1 MTRLRSLSLAA
12 LPLAFALACSRT
24 PEPKPEERAPAAPA
38 ATAESSAK
46 PASSDPHPGAS
57 PHAAMGSSGGSGPTA
72 AAPDVGWDAP
82 GAWTS
87 MPNPSPMRKATY
99 KIPRVAGDDADA
111 ELTVSSAGGGVQP
124 NVDRWAKQFGGAT
137 PKTTPRTVNNL
148 KVTIVELKG
157 TFSSGM
163 PGMGGGA
170 PKDKQM
176 LLGAI
181 VDAGET
187 LHFFKMIGPE
197 KTVSASRKDFDAL
210 VSSLRAK

>member
-1 MTRLRSLSLAA
+1 MSRLRSLSVAA
-12 LPLAFALACSRT
+12 LPFVLALACSRT
-24 PEPKPEERAPAAPA
+24 PEPKPDERAPAAPPATPASSA
-38 ATAESSAK
+38 ATA
-46 PASSDPHPGAS
+46 ASSGAAHAGPHGATG
-57 PHAAMGSSGGSGPTA
+57 AAQGTA
-72 AAPDVGWDAP
+72 AVAPDVAWDAP
-82 GAWTS
+82 SAWAS
-87 MPNPSPMRKATY
+87 IPNPSPMRKATY
-99 KIPRVAGDDADA
+99 KIPRAAGDDADA
-111 ELTVSSAGGGVQP
+111 ELTVSSAGGGLEA

-148 KVTIVELKG
+148 KVTVVEIKG
-157 TFSSGM
+157 TFSGGM

-197 KTVSASRKDFDAL
+197 KTVAASRKDFDKL
-210 VSSLRAK
+210 VSSLRGK